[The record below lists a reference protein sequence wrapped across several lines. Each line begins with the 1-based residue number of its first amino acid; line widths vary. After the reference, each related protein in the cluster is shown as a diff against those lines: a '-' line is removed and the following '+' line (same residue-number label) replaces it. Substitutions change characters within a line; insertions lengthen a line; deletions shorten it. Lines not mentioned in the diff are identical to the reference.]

1 MITFTITTFLLT
13 ALIIGFWYLY
23 LKNSST
29 NTTKSTGVNLHI
41 KLGEPNETH
50 QEDSAVIP
58 NEFNRD
64 IKKYKSKKPVVKEPI
79 IKEKNQI
86 KDKPQKKD
94 TPKKGKKIKKN
105 KGNDLLLS

>member
-23 LKNSST
+23 SKNSST
-29 NTTKSTGVNLHI
+29 NTTKSTGVNLYI
-41 KLGEPNETH
+41 KLDEPTETN
-50 QEDSAVIP
+50 QLDSAVIT

-64 IKKYKSKKPVVKEPI
+64 IKKYKPKKPVVKDPI

-86 KDKPQKKD
+86 KDKQQKKN